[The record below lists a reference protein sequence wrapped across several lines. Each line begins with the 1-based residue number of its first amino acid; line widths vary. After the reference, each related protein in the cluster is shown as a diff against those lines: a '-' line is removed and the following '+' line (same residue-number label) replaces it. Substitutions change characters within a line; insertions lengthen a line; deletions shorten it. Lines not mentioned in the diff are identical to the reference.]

1 LDSRKNYTAADL
13 DFPWLLTQSILH
25 SSTLFFLYS
34 ITTPKTKKF
43 NYIIR
48 NFFYGSYSMKYVKR
62 MLEWI
67 LIGSAG
73 GQNRIRILEILIEKP
88 CNANQL
94 STLLNLDYK
103 TVRHHLDIL
112 KKNRMIISM
121 GTGYAI
127 VYYPSEIIKENIDLF
142 IEIVSKFGKK

>member
-1 LDSRKNYTAADL
+1 
-13 DFPWLLTQSILH
+13 
-25 SSTLFFLYS
+25 
-34 ITTPKTKKF
+34 
-43 NYIIR
+43 
-48 NFFYGSYSMKYVKR
+48 MKYAKR